1 MRKLKKVFGACL
13 STLLILSM
21 TLGYATPAMAAKH
34 SKTERKYVV
43 FWDTDSEGH
52 LSTLL
57 DQKQW
62 AMYGDHFEVPQDR
75 KSFEKDGKLYAFE
88 GWENYDG
95 LMKKGP
101 YSRAELL
108 DMTVGDFDLAFKAK
122 YTAYPITEVSVT
134 FIDTAQGKGKYTTDY
149 YKKTSNCQQVG
160 EKLNVKV
167 GDSITAPTVSA
178 NRLTDSKGYTYQFDG
193 WQKATLKNNKY
204 NVEDKVYSSTDIN
217 SGKVKE
223 STIYVAHY
231 SKVPEYT
238 VYYYKVRDDK
248 RNHLGE
254 YLSNGT
260 NYSRKISEEKVLKGE
275 NVAKLP
281 NTDGLAFEMGGNTYV
296 VDGWRIDG
304 RGTIY
309 TSEQVATTPINGQVN
324 YYAHYIK
331 KEVEPEPDPVQK
343 VTVEFVD
350 YNKTSLAGPIS
361 VDAGTLVKEANITP
375 EDPTRANSNNV
386 KYTFDGWTI
395 DGDSSE
401 KVYSKTGLDEY
412 KLEDNTV
419 FVAHYTETKFYT
431 VKFLE
436 PGKEEP
442 LWEGQVEEGG
452 HVTAYQYT
460 KDNYIN
466 MKSFSGWIKND
477 DKSKKLKKADVEAL
491 EITEDTTFTATF
503 STTAHFYIRKDGVEQ
518 YENGDTHYNSDY
530 YYDTKITDTVK
541 ERKQIYGKTGAPET
555 QALIQAN
562 LNKTLPTLAEV
573 LVKLPELKETYNT
586 NDYYVRWY
594 VMKAEG
600 TWHIDGVILH
610 KDVTVS
616 FEDYDETVLVQPTE
630 VTYGKKV
637 EDTKL
642 TPADPTRADSDDVRY
657 AFDGWTVKGDTSKKV
672 YSKEALKGYS
682 LNANTVFVAH
692 YSETKLF
699 TVRFF
704 DHDGKQIGQT
714 QKIEDGGTAT
724 AEKAEETY
732 SFWWVNITKYKR
744 FVDFRT
750 KDGTNITYSE
760 DLKITQDI
768 DFYAFY
774 EDVFRTRFLSE
785 DKQTVLHEEYTKK
798 GESLKETYKFT
809 GEQAKNFKGWY
820 RVGTDL
826 KPFSNQGLLNGAVK
840 SSHDYTPVFKNP
852 TVTFQYDKDNII
864 KTESITLNTKVGD
877 KVYIFDKEKNAM
889 DAETFRYWLKDD
901 DTETKYSTED
911 IKDMKISK
919 NTVFTAVFEKRVN
932 LYLKANNKEPKE
944 NGGVGSGPYHEMATL
959 ALTVKERKSIFGE
972 EIGDAQVEEEIAA
985 NINETMPTIETYKD
999 KVMALGYDPDCY
1011 RIRWYVL
1018 KFSAEDNYSVPGVT
1032 GLWHIDGVLV
1042 QTKANVTFKNDKGKV
1057 VGTAKVPLN
1066 TEIGTDNVP
1075 VYGKNVNYNR
1085 DGESFLGWTIEGDKT
1100 KTLYSTE
1107 DVAGMKVTEDMVF
1120 VSVHQM
1126 GVKFFIKADGIEHEE
1141 IKPTEVGLSYKPMG
1155 DVTYTIKTRKS
1166 IYGPLGDP
1174 ETEQRIADNIVEE
1187 MPTAQTFAEYI
1198 REKLKVDPDLYRVRW
1213 YVLKWAD
1220 GYWHVDGILVKTKA
1234 NVTFKDDKNN
1244 VLSQANIDLGSTVGD
1259 KVFKYEASTLPNRN
1273 LDSETFRFWYK
1284 GEDKEHLYTSDEV
1297 AAMTIN
1303 DDTVFTAVYEHKVTV
1318 YIRYGVEPK
1327 EYGNVMLGTYKE
1339 VGNRVLTV
1347 KERKAIYGDIEEPET
1362 EQRIADNIEET
1373 MPTAD
1378 SLKDKLSALGFDSN
1392 QYTIRWYVLK
1402 FSPEDN
1408 YSDPDHVGVW
1418 HLDGILVKKPTA
1430 TFYNGD
1436 EQFHQEYVTKG
1447 SRVSAPVNTPV
1458 KRADASYEYSFKGW
1472 KLRGAQGEDVIDFAT
1487 DDSAVVNSDVEY
1499 EAVYEK
1505 TENQYNLF
1513 FYNDDQVVYKAKVE
1527 LDDTL
1532 VAPENEPTKI
1542 GDTAGEFAFQ
1552 GWKVNGDADA
1562 AAYKSFGGLKVSA
1575 FESHMKDGL
1584 LVFQASY
1591 VKKNEE
1597 NKVVHH
1603 LYFHTDHG
1611 TIIIGVEDG
1620 HKLAKEFIP
1629 TSADEPEDKY
1639 EEFINRF
1646 FGWKEG
1652 ELPPIEER
1660 IPNVSGASLLKLF
1673 KAEKEPETFD
1683 FDTAITRDMAFDPV
1697 YKPENKIRVEF
1708 YDNNTQV
1715 GKTFFVLKDK
1725 ETVTTPVAERT
1736 NTETVTY
1743 SLEGWKMNGE
1753 ENVISAE
1760 DINKMT
1766 FGQDTTFY
1774 AVFNEQEVQGEE
1786 FENPDEDGEVLGE
1799 EFVNPD
1805 AEISANE
1812 ETAVLGAAY
1821 GKTGDAAPVL
1831 VMIVALALSGMLGI
1845 AVTYKRRRDF

>member
-1 MRKLKKVFGACL
+1 VLFYKVKDNKQDKVESFMNDKSYKEQVGEETVLKGDKLTL
-13 STLLILSM
+13 S
-21 TLGYATPAMAAKH
+21 PK
-34 SKTERKYVV
+34 
-43 FWDTDSEGH
+43 
-52 LSTLL
+52 
-57 DQKQW
+57 
-62 AMYGDHFEVPQDR
+62 
-75 KSFEKDGKLYAFE
+75 
-88 GWENYDG
+88 
-95 LMKKGP
+95 
-101 YSRAELL
+101 
-108 DMTVGDFDLAFKAK
+108 DLAFDF
-122 YTAYPITEVSVT
+122 E
-134 FIDTAQGKGKYTTDY
+134 
-149 YKKTSNCQQVG
+149 VG
-160 EKLNVKV
+160 E
-167 GDSITAPTVSA
+167 
-178 NRLTDSKGYTYQFDG
+178 Y
-193 WQKATLKNNKY
+193 
-204 NVEDKVYSSTDIN
+204 
-217 SGKVKE
+217 
-223 STIYVAHY
+223 
-231 SKVPEYT
+231 
-238 VYYYKVRDDK
+238 
-248 RNHLGE
+248 
-254 YLSNGT
+254 
-260 NYSRKISEEKVLKGE
+260 
-275 NVAKLP
+275 
-281 NTDGLAFEMGGNTYV
+281 
-296 VDGWRIDG
+296 
-304 RGTIY
+304 
-309 TSEQVATTPINGQVN
+309 
-324 YYAHYIK
+324 
-331 KEVEPEPDPVQK
+331 
-343 VTVEFVD
+343 
-350 YNKTSLAGPIS
+350 
-361 VDAGTLVKEANITP
+361 
-375 EDPTRANSNNV
+375 
-386 KYTFDGWTI
+386 KYTFDGWRVNNK
-395 DGDSSE
+395 GDVLSNETVATSPITG
-401 KVYSKTGLDEY
+401 KTEY
-412 KLEDNTV
+412 Y
-419 FVAHYTETKFYT
+419 AHYTKSKKEQTLFT
-431 VKFLE
+431 VKFVDDKGNQLGQTQTVEKGAYAKAYTYNQNTQFVDFNTFRGWKANGKTYTNADIAKLGIENDMTFEGVYDYTANFYVRKDGIEKTENGSTQYEAVDYYGSEGEVTRQLIERKQISGDTNDPTTEAAIAANVNGTLPTVEEFKELKDLGYTNKTHDIRWYVVKISGGIWKVDGVLVPKTVTVKFVE
-436 PGKEEP
+436 PGKEKP
-442 LWEGQVEEGG
+442 LWEGPVEVGG
-452 HVTAYQYT
+452 HVKAYQYT
-460 KDNYIN
+460 KADYVN
-466 MKSFSGWIKND
+466 MKSFAGWLMND
-477 DKSKKLKKADVEAL
+477 GKKKLKKADVEAL
-491 EITEDTTFTATF
+491 EITEDSTFTATF

-518 YENGDTHYNSDY
+518 YENGDTHYNSSY

-541 ERKQIYGKTGAPET
+541 ERKQIHGKTGDPET

-562 LNKTLPTLAEV
+562 LNNTLPTLAEV

-600 TWHIDGVILH
+600 SWHIDGVILH
-610 KDVTVS
+610 KDVTVA
-616 FEDYDETVLVQPTE
+616 FEDFDETSIVDPKK
-630 VTYGKKV
+630 VTYGTKV
-637 EDTKL
+637 EDTNL
-642 TPADPTRADSDDVRY
+642 IPEDPTRADSDDTRY
-657 AFDGWTVKGDTSKKV
+657 TFDGYTVKGDTTNKV
-672 YSKEALKGYS
+672 YSKEELKGYS

-704 DHDGKQIGQT
+704 DHDGNQIGQT
-714 QKIEDGGTAT
+714 QKIEAGGTAK

-750 KDGTNITYSE
+750 KDGKNITYSE

-774 EDVFRTRFLSE
+774 EDVFRTRFLAE
-785 DKQTVLHEEYTKK
+785 DGETVLHEEYTVKE
-798 GESLKETYKFT
+798 GHLKETYKFT
-809 GEQAKNFKGWY
+809 GEQGKNFKGWY
-820 RVGTDL
+820 RVGTDI
-826 KPFSNQGLLNGAVK
+826 KPYSNKALLNEKIK
-840 SSHDYTPVFKNP
+840 SSHDYTPVFTNP

-864 KTESITLNTKVGD
+864 KTEDITLNTKVGD

-944 NGGVGSGPYHEMATL
+944 NGGVGSGQYHEMATL

-972 EIGDAQVEEEIAA
+972 EIGTIQVEKDIAD
-985 NINETMPTIETYKD
+985 NINEVMPTIETYRD
-999 KVMALGYDPDCY
+999 KVAALGYNPDEY

-1018 KFSAEDNYSVPGVT
+1018 KFSPEDDYSVPGVK
-1032 GLWHIDGVLV
+1032 GLWHIDGV
-1042 QTKANVTFKNDKGKV
+1042 
-1057 VGTAKVPLN
+1057 
-1066 TEIGTDNVP
+1066 
-1075 VYGKNVNYNR
+1075 
-1085 DGESFLGWTIEGDKT
+1085 
-1100 KTLYSTE
+1100 
-1107 DVAGMKVTEDMVF
+1107 
-1120 VSVHQM
+1120 
-1126 GVKFFIKADGIEHEE
+1126 
-1141 IKPTEVGLSYKPMG
+1141 
-1155 DVTYTIKTRKS
+1155 
-1166 IYGPLGDP
+1166 
-1174 ETEQRIADNIVEE
+1174 
-1187 MPTAQTFAEYI
+1187 
-1198 REKLKVDPDLYRVRW
+1198 
-1213 YVLKWAD
+1213 
-1220 GYWHVDGILVKTKA
+1220 LVKTKA

-1244 VLSQANIDLGSTVGD
+1244 VLSKANIDLGSTVGD

-1362 EQRIADNIEET
+1362 EQRIADNIVET

-1430 TFYNGD
+1430 TFYNGN

-1447 SRVSAPVNTPV
+1447 SRVSAPANTPV

-1611 TIIIGVEDG
+1611 TVIIGVEDG

-1743 SLEGWKMNGE
+1743 SLEGWKMNSE

-1774 AVFNEQEVQGEE
+1774 AVFNEQEVQGKE

-1845 AVTYKRRRDF
+1845 AVTYKRRRDY